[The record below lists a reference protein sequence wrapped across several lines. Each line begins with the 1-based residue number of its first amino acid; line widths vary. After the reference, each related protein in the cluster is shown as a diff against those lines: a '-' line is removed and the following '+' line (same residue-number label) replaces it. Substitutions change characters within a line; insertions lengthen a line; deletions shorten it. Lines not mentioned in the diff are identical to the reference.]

1 MELNCLHL
9 TYTRI
14 LDACDEDVSEN
25 RRVDDIFCRQKGHE
39 SVITVIAQSN
49 RRRRDG
55 WSKHTPRTLFMSKSL
70 KPPHCPSTQTGF
82 TVLITDS
89 AG

>member
-9 TYTRI
+9 SHTSI
-14 LDACDEDVSEN
+14 LDACDKDVSEN
-25 RRVDDIFCRQKGHE
+25 NTVDDIFGRLKGHE
-39 SVITVIAQSN
+39 YVITAIAQSN

-55 WSKHTPRTLFMSKSL
+55 WSKYTPRMLFISKSL

-89 AG
+89 A